1 MHSPRGD
8 ARSGPSSALTRLI
21 IRSTTFYELGT
32 AGVSFVAVTCIEVAF
47 VRAFG
52 LDCAVLEGERGGY
65 AVVVLEEQVHDVLVL
80 GIMIIHHTHSLV
92 RSVVQWRERV
102 HIGGEVRAVLQQS
115 LADHVIALES
125 GNVKRCATFVVALSN
140 LMDE

>member
-1 MHSPRGD
+1 M
-8 ARSGPSSALTRLI
+8 
-21 IRSTTFYELGT
+21 
-32 AGVSFVAVTCIEVAF
+32 
-47 VRAFG
+47 
-52 LDCAVLEGERGGY
+52 
-65 AVVVLEEQVHDVLVL
+65 VVLEEQVHDVLVL

-125 GNVKRCATFVVALSN
+125 GNVKCCATFVVAFSN
-140 LMDE
+140 LVDE